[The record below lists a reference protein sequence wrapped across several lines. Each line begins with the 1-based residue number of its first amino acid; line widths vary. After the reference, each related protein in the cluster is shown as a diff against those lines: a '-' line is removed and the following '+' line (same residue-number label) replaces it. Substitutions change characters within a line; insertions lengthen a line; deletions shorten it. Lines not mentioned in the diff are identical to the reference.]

1 MTLQQLGFR
10 FQRLHR
16 PSFRIVALIGCA
28 LAAARGA
35 RTGEPPVYA
44 LTNARLVP
52 VSSAPIEKGT
62 ILIRGG
68 IIEALGANVSLPGDA
83 RIINATGM
91 TIYPGLIDS
100 LSDATLEESRQQSG
114 TASGGRPG
122 VPAQQSPAAT
132 REERPVVAPHVN
144 TADIINLANRKIEA
158 SRASG
163 ITVALVAPR
172 RGPFPGQSAL
182 ISLSGIRAG
191 QMVVKSPVAM
201 HIGLQTGGGFG
212 SYPSSLM
219 GVLAFVKQKLLDA
232 QHYETAW
239 RIYNANRGAERPEY
253 DRALEALQPVLKRQL
268 PVVLPGDTPAQ
279 IERAMNLADSF
290 KLQLI
295 LDGGLEASRAA
306 ALLKKNRV
314 PVLLS
319 VKFPERDREADPEAE
334 DELQVLRRRVEAPA
348 TAAAL
353 ARAGVQFAFQSGD
366 MANPRDFIRNIT
378 RSIEHGLDKDI
389 ALRALTLTPA
399 EIFGVSDRFGSLEKG
414 KTANVV
420 VATGDLFDARTR
432 VKYVFIDGAKF
443 DITEPEPSR
452 SREAPPSAE
461 KPEPDLH

>member
-1 MTLQQLGFR
+1 MTLQQMR
-10 FQRLHR
+10 FPVQRLHR
-16 PSFRIVALIGCA
+16 LSFRIIALIGCA
-28 LAAARGA
+28 LAGAPGA
-35 RTGEPPVYA
+35 RTGEPSVYA
-44 LTNARLVP
+44 LTNARLIP

-83 RIINATGM
+83 RIIDATGM

-100 LSDATLEESRQQSG
+100 LSDATLEEIRQQSV

-122 VPAQQSPAAT
+122 VPGQQSPAAT
-132 REERPVVAPHVN
+132 PEERQTVAPYVN
-144 TADIINLANRKIEA
+144 AADIINLANRKIEA

-163 ITVALVAPR
+163 ITIALVAPR
-172 RGPFPGQSAL
+172 RGLFPGQSAL
-182 ISLSGIRAG
+182 INLSGIRAA

-201 HIGLQTGGGFG
+201 HIGLQTSGGFG
-212 SYPSSLM
+212 GTYPGSLM
-219 GVLAFVKQKLLDA
+219 GVLAFVKQKFLDA

-239 RIYNANRGAERPEY
+239 GIYNANRGAERPEY
-253 DRALEALQPVLKRQL
+253 DRALEALQPVLKRQM

-290 KLQLI
+290 KLQMI
-295 LDGGLEASRAA
+295 LNGGLEAARAA
-306 ALLKKNRV
+306 PLLKENKV

-334 DELQVLRRRVEAPA
+334 EELQVLRRRVEAPA
-348 TAAAL
+348 AAAAL

-389 ALRALTLTPA
+389 A
-399 EIFGVSDRFGSLEKG
+399 
-414 KTANVV
+414 
-420 VATGDLFDARTR
+420 
-432 VKYVFIDGAKF
+432 
-443 DITEPEPSR
+443 
-452 SREAPPSAE
+452 
-461 KPEPDLH
+461 